1 MKTDASP
8 RHETESNP
16 VYLTALKSESVM
28 LITTLI
34 SAILS
39 VEPANK
45 ELILR
50 IGSYRVCA
58 RLALLPANCGM
69 IFLQ

>member
-1 MKTDASP
+1 MRARD
-8 RHETESNP
+8 ETESNP
-16 VYLTALKSESVM
+16 VYLIALKSESVM

-45 ELILR
+45 ELILQ

-58 RLALLPANCGM
+58 QLVRLSVNY
-69 IFLQ
+69 